1 MKSAKSITPTS
12 KNLTISIKPSP
23 MPEITSSIHI
33 VRRYGHVGGMER
45 YVWELTNALAKE
57 GQAVKI
63 ICEQQFDEA
72 HPSIEIV
79 ELGTVRQKPR
89 WLAMLR
95 FSNRVS
101 QYINEIDTTNW
112 VIHSHERTA
121 CHHVTTF
128 HGPPIGDRK
137 KSWLDYLSPRLQ
149 TWSYLERREICA
161 EQVQYVLPNS
171 LLISEQLAAFYPEAK
186 HKLCEPAYPGV
197 DPSFYNLISTSDGNT
212 IGFIGREWK
221 RKGLDIAIK
230 TVEQARLNNPKL
242 KLFVAGPSPEEIAHL
257 FSSWSENSYELIG
270 WAKTEDILARID
282 LLIHPARKEP
292 FGMVVAEANAAGVP
306 VLISENCG
314 ISPLIDKDMGLALPI
329 DIVKTWTE
337 NITIAMDLNKLK
349 KLKLSWGSLA
359 TQHINLYQKIVKS

>member
-1 MKSAKSITPTS
+1 
-12 KNLTISIKPSP
+12 

-45 YVWELTNALAKE
+45 YVWELTNALAKQ

-63 ICEQQFDEA
+63 ICEKQFDDA
-72 HPSIEIV
+72 HPSIEII

-101 QYINEIDTTNW
+101 QCINEIDTKNW

-137 KSWLDYLSPRLQ
+137 KSLLDYLSPRLQ

-161 EQVQYVLPNS
+161 DLVQYVLPNS
-171 LLISEQLAAFYPEAK
+171 LLISEQLAAFYPQAK

-197 DPSFYNLISTSDGNT
+197 DPSFYNLTSTSDGNT

-221 RKGLDIAIK
+221 RKGLDIAVQA
-230 TVEQARLNNPKL
+230 VEHARQQNPKL
-242 KLFVAGPSPEEIAHL
+242 KLLVAGPSPDDIAHL
-257 FSSWSENSYELIG
+257 FASWPEHNYELLG
-270 WAKTEDILARID
+270 WAKTEDVLARID

-292 FGMVVAEANAAGVP
+292 FGMVIAEANAAGLP
-306 VLISENCG
+306 VLISNQCG
-314 ISPLIDKDMGLALPI
+314 ISPLISCGNGIVISRGKADEWGLAIQEILHKKGPI
-329 DIVKTWTE
+329 QRIELTWE
-337 NITIAMDLNKLK
+337 DLAN
-349 KLKLSWGSLA
+349 
-359 TQHINLYQKIVKS
+359 QHLELYRKAQERVYA

>member
-1 MKSAKSITPTS
+1 
-12 KNLTISIKPSP
+12 

-101 QYINEIDTTNW
+101 QYINEIDTNNW

-149 TWSYLERREICA
+149 TWSYLERREICG

-171 LLISEQLAAFYPEAK
+171 PLISGQLAAFYPEAK
-186 HKLCEPAYPGV
+186 HKLCKPAYPGV
-197 DPSFYNLISTSDGNT
+197 DPSFYNLTSTSDGNT

-221 RKGLDIAIK
+221 RKGLDIAVK
-230 TVEQARLNNPKL
+230 AVEQARLNNPKL
-242 KLFVAGPSPEEIAHL
+242 KLLVAGPSPDEIAHL
-257 FSSWSENSYELIG
+257 FSNWSENSYELIG
-270 WAKTEDILARID
+270 WAKTEDVLARID

-292 FGMVVAEANAAGVP
+292 FGMVIAEANAAGVV
-306 VLISENCG
+306 VLISTNSG
-314 ISPLIDKDMGLALPI
+314 ISPLINNEMGKAISIDKLQEWPKNLMQL
-329 DIVKTWTE
+329 
-337 NITIAMDLNKLK
+337 LNSGSGK
-349 KLKLSWGSLA
+349 KLNLTWDALA
-359 TQHINLYQKIVKS
+359 SQHVNLYQRIVV

>member
-1 MKSAKSITPTS
+1 
-12 KNLTISIKPSP
+12 

-45 YVWELTNALAKE
+45 YVWELTNALAE
-57 GQAVKI
+57 QGQSVKI
-63 ICEQQFDEA
+63 ICEKQFDNA
-72 HPSIEIV
+72 HPSIEII

-101 QYINEIDTTNW
+101 QYINEIDTNNW

-149 TWSYLERREICA
+149 TWSYLERREICG

-171 LLISEQLAAFYPEAK
+171 PLISGQLAAFYPEAK

-197 DPSFYNLISTSDGNT
+197 DPSFYNLTSTSDGNT

-221 RKGLDIAIK
+221 RKGLDIAVKAI
-230 TVEQARLNNPKL
+230 EQARQQNPKL
-242 KLFVAGPSPEEIAHL
+242 KLLVAGPDPGEVAHL
-257 FSSWSENSYELIG
+257 FSSWPNTNYELIG
-270 WAKTEDILARID
+270 WTKTEDVLAKID

-292 FGMVVAEANAAGVP
+292 YGMVVAEANAAGVP
-306 VLISENCG
+306 VLISTCCG
-314 ISPLIDKDMGLALPI
+314 ISPLIEVSMGKTLSIDNLPAWSTDIIQLLNTAFVTRLSLTWDTLA
-329 DIVKTWTE
+329 
-337 NITIAMDLNKLK
+337 
-349 KLKLSWGSLA
+349 S
-359 TQHINLYQKIVKS
+359 QHINQYQRTIQKDG